1 MREGWY
7 ETGRGNESERVAYKE
22 TDAETKEVVHSA
34 PHIPVSSDSNQGLQ
48 YVTTPF
54 CLGPPMFPHQPIYV
68 RESITDADG
77 R

>member
-1 MREGWY
+1 VRVGWRE
-7 ETGRGNESERVAYKE
+7 TARGDESQRVAYKE
-22 TDAETKEVVHSA
+22 TDGEAKKVVHSA

-54 CLGPPMFPHQPIYV
+54 CLGPPMFPHQPIYI
-68 RESITDADG
+68 RESIINADG